1 MAKLKQLASDA
12 EVSCALQP
20 PAPHMWLGTGLPQAM
35 GIFAVALS
43 GPSGSALPT
52 LRGTM
57 KQPLHF
63 KRVLLIA
70 LGLMTGVYAL
80 MGIVGYFYFGSDA
93 SQLITTDLETK
104 SVLSHLKVFGAIR
117 VCCLT

>member
-1 MAKLKQLASDA
+1 MMCELSKTTQ

-80 MGIVGYFYFGSDA
+80 MGIVGYFYFGSEA

-104 SVLSHLKVFGAIR
+104 SVLSHLRVFGAIR